1 MLAAA
6 RSVVRWCVPR
16 DAAGWGEPRWE
27 ARSVEQSNVMS
38 ECHAG
43 GGKLWGL
50 VLRPTASPAAVLP
63 MQRGIGSAAASVL
76 WCKWQGRAKAL

>member
-1 MLAAA
+1 M
-6 RSVVRWCVPR
+6 
-16 DAAGWGEPRWE
+16 
-27 ARSVEQSNVMS
+27 
-38 ECHAG
+38 
-43 GGKLWGL
+43 WGL